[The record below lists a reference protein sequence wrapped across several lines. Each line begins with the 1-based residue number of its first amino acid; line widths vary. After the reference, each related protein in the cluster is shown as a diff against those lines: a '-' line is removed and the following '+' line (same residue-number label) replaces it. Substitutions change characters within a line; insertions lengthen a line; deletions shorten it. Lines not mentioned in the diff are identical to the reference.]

1 VTILRPSKSL
11 GQNFLVDPLHQARIV
26 AAADLARDDAV
37 LEIGAGD
44 GFLTALIAAQA
55 GRVVAVEL
63 DERLISVLRRRFS
76 AQAHVLV
83 LHGDILEMDIGEVM
97 RTGVGDVQDSS
108 LDADAGTRF
117 KVVANLPYYITG
129 AVIRKLLELEDPP
142 GLSVL
147 TVQREVAERIVADP
161 PHMSLLAVSVQFY
174 CFGEIVD
181 RIPASAFRPS
191 PRVESA
197 TVRLLQRADP
207 MFPGLQVE
215 DFFKVTRAG
224 FCQPR
229 KQLRNSLAL
238 GMRVSPNVATA
249 WLQAA
254 GISPQRRAET
264 LTLEDWGRLT
274 EAVTRE
280 SDEVL
285 AARH

>member
-1 VTILRPSKSL
+1 VTILRPRKSL

-26 AAADLARDDAV
+26 AAADLVRDDAV

-44 GFLTALIAAQA
+44 GSLTALIAAQA
-55 GRVVAVEL
+55 GRVIAVEL
-63 DERLISVLRRRFS
+63 DERLIPLLRRRFS
-76 AQAHVLV
+76 AQTQVLV

-97 RTGVGDVQDSS
+97 RTGVGDVRDPSWA
-108 LDADAGTRF
+108 ADERPRF

-129 AVIRKLLELEDPP
+129 AVIRKLLESDAPP
-142 GLSVL
+142 NLSVL
-147 TVQREVAERIVADP
+147 TVQREVAERIVAGP

-181 RIPASAFRPS
+181 CIPPSAFRPS
-191 PRVESA
+191 PKVESA
-197 TVRLLQRADP
+197 TVCLRRRDEP
-207 MFPGLQVE
+207 MAPTLQVE
-215 DFFKVTRAG
+215 HFFKVARAG
-224 FCQPR
+224 FSQPR

-238 GMRVSPNVATA
+238 GMGVSANVATA

-274 EAVTRE
+274 EVVTRE
-280 SDEVL
+280 SYRAL
-285 AARH
+285 PALH

>member
-1 VTILRPSKSL
+1 LTTLRPRKSL
-11 GQNFLVDPLHQARIV
+11 GQNFLVEPLHQARIV
-26 AAADLARDDAV
+26 AAAGLVRDDAV

-44 GFLTALIAAQA
+44 GSLTALIAAQA

-63 DERLISVLRRRFS
+63 DERLIPVLQRRFASQPQVTVLR
-76 AQAHVLV
+76 
-83 LHGDILEMDIGEVM
+83 GDILEMNIGEVM
-97 RTGVGDVQDSS
+97 RTGGGVRDSS
-108 LDADAGTRF
+108 LDAGSSSCY

-129 AVIRKLLELEDPP
+129 AVIRKLLESENPP
-142 GLSVL
+142 SLSVL
-147 TVQREVAERIVADP
+147 TVQREVAERIVAGP

-191 PRVESA
+191 PQVESA
-197 TVRLLQRADP
+197 TVRLLRRAES
-207 MFPGLQVE
+207 MYPGLQVE
-215 DFFKVTRAG
+215 DYFKVARAG

-238 GMRVSPNVATA
+238 GMRVSANVATA

-264 LTLEDWGRLT
+264 LSLEDWGRL
-274 EAVTRE
+274 AGVVTRE
-280 SDEVL
+280 SDRVL